1 MVSSMRISRRS
12 FHIFAID
19 DLFRTLFTLICE
31 GQTPSNPFE
40 LELTVAVLFGFNAK
54 SEYNVIVN
62 SVRGGKAER
71 LTWDDITVACGNHGR
86 LLDFYAN
93 RKAEK

>member
-1 MVSSMRISRRS
+1 MRSGG
-12 FHIFAID
+12 
-19 DLFRTLFTLICE
+19 FTNASGACPPWICE

-40 LELTVAVLFGFNAK
+40 LELTGAVLFGFNAK
-54 SEYNVIVN
+54 SEYNVNVN